1 MSKVNIDGLVD
12 AVLKELKKFNDVTE
26 EEFEK
31 IAKAVAKEGTKKLK
45 ATSPKG
51 RGSKKGHYADGWG
64 VTYFRKGNGKFQF
77 VVHNKKKPGLTH
89 LLENGHALNRG
100 SKKGHYADGWGVT
113 YFRKGN
119 GKFQFVVHN
128 KKKPGL
134 THLLENG
141 HALNIGGRARAIVH
155 IKPVEEW
162 CNEEFERRVEMRLGR

>member
-1 MSKVNIDGLVD
+1 MSKVNIDGLAD

-45 ATSPKG
+45 ATSPRG

-64 VTYFRKGNGKFQF
+64 ATYLK
-77 VVHNKKKPGLTH
+77 
-89 LLENGHALNRG
+89 
-100 SKKGHYADGWGVT
+100 
-113 YFRKGN
+113 KGN

-141 HALNIGGRARAIVH
+141 HALNIGGKAGAIIH

>member
-1 MSKVNIDGLVD
+1 MSKVNIDGLED
-12 AVLKELKKFNDVTE
+12 AVLKELKKFNNVTE

-45 ATSPKG
+45 ATSP
-51 RGSKKGHYADGWG
+51 RG
-64 VTYFRKGNGKFQF
+64 
-77 VVHNKKKPGLTH
+77 
-89 LLENGHALNRG
+89 RG

-141 HALNIGGRARAIVH
+141 HALNIGGRARVIVH

>member
-1 MSKVNIDGLVD
+1 MSKVTIDGL
-12 AVLKELKKFNDVTE
+12 AEAIMKEVNNFKDITE

-31 IAKAVAKEGTKKLK
+31 NAKEVAKEGTKKLK
-45 ATSPKG
+45 STSPKG
-51 RGSKKGHYADGWG
+51 RGS
-64 VTYFRKGNGKFQF
+64 R
-77 VVHNKKKPGLTH
+77 
-89 LLENGHALNRG
+89 
-100 SKKGHYADGWGVT
+100 KGHYADGWGVT

-141 HALNIGGRARAIVH
+141 HALNIGGRTRAIVH

>member
-1 MSKVNIDGLVD
+1 MSSISTN
-12 AVLKELKKFNDVTE
+12 ELAEEVMKALNEYKDVTE
-26 EEFEK
+26 KDFEE
-31 IAKAVAKEGTKKLK
+31 IAKAVAREGTKKLK

-51 RGSKKGHYADGWG
+51 RGS
-64 VTYFRKGNGKFQF
+64 R
-77 VVHNKKKPGLTH
+77 
-89 LLENGHALNRG
+89 
-100 SKKGHYADGWGVT
+100 KGHYADGWGVT

>member
-1 MSKVNIDGLVD
+1 MSKVNIDGLED
-12 AVLKELKKFNDVTE
+12 AVLKELKKFNNVTE

-45 ATSPKG
+45 ATSP
-51 RGSKKGHYADGWG
+51 RG
-64 VTYFRKGNGKFQF
+64 
-77 VVHNKKKPGLTH
+77 
-89 LLENGHALNRG
+89 RG

>member
-1 MSKVNIDGLVD
+1 MSKVNIDGLED
-12 AVLKELKKFNDVTE
+12 AVLKELKKFDNVTE

-45 ATSPKG
+45 ATSP
-51 RGSKKGHYADGWG
+51 RG
-64 VTYFRKGNGKFQF
+64 
-77 VVHNKKKPGLTH
+77 
-89 LLENGHALNRG
+89 RG

>member
-1 MSKVNIDGLVD
+1 MSKVNIDGLAD

-45 ATSPKG
+45 VTSP
-51 RGSKKGHYADGWG
+51 RG
-64 VTYFRKGNGKFQF
+64 
-77 VVHNKKKPGLTH
+77 
-89 LLENGHALNRG
+89 RG

>member
-1 MSKVNIDGLVD
+1 MSKVNIDGLED
-12 AVLKELKKFNDVTE
+12 AVLKELKKFNNVTE

-45 ATSPKG
+45 ATSPRG

-64 VTYFRKGNGKFQF
+64 V
-77 VVHNKKKPGLTH
+77 
-89 LLENGHALNRG
+89 
-100 SKKGHYADGWGVT
+100 S

>member
-89 LLENGHALNRG
+89 LLENGHALN
-100 SKKGHYADGWGVT
+100 
-113 YFRKGN
+113 
-119 GKFQFVVHN
+119 
-128 KKKPGL
+128 
-134 THLLENG
+134 
-141 HALNIGGRARAIVH
+141 IGGRARAIVH

>member
-1 MSKVNIDGLVD
+1 MSKVNIDGLAD

-45 ATSPKG
+45 ATSPRG

-64 VTYFRKGNGKFQF
+64 VTYLKKGNRKFQF

-100 SKKGHYADGWGVT
+100 
-113 YFRKGN
+113 
-119 GKFQFVVHN
+119 GK
-128 KKKPGL
+128 
-134 THLLENG
+134 
-141 HALNIGGRARAIVH
+141 ARAIVH

>member
-1 MSKVNIDGLVD
+1 MSKVNIDGLAD

-45 ATSPKG
+45 ATSPRG
-51 RGSKKGHYADGWG
+51 RSSKKGHYADGWG
-64 VTYFRKGNGKFQF
+64 VTYLK
-77 VVHNKKKPGLTH
+77 
-89 LLENGHALNRG
+89 
-100 SKKGHYADGWGVT
+100 
-113 YFRKGN
+113 KGN

>member
-1 MSKVNIDGLVD
+1 MSKVNIDGLAD

-45 ATSPKG
+45 ATSP
-51 RGSKKGHYADGWG
+51 RG
-64 VTYFRKGNGKFQF
+64 
-77 VVHNKKKPGLTH
+77 
-89 LLENGHALNRG
+89 RG

-141 HALNIGGRARAIVH
+141 HALNIGGRAKAIVH